1 MKALYDTINFH
12 EFPSTSNEESPS
24 LLGFPSCAFVLSAQ
38 AILQAVTFRAPAE
51 GTSPAVEISTYA
63 QRAVWN
69 TQAANEQMCVL
80 MVDDFYGISWNIIE
94 IVLSFSWDIVYNWV
108 TVAKKRGYSAKCF
121 SLVKKMMINH

>member
-1 MKALYDTINFH
+1 MNSHQLPMKNPHLYWFSILR
-12 EFPSTSNEESPS
+12 
-24 LLGFPSCAFVLSAQ
+24 LLFCRPHQ

-80 MVDDFYGISWNIIE
+80 MVDDFYIPLWHIME
-94 IVLSFSWDIVYNWV
+94 Y
-108 TVAKKRGYSAKCF
+108 
-121 SLVKKMMINH
+121 H

>member
-1 MKALYDTINFH
+1 MILNLLNHLLSHLYWFSILR
-12 EFPSTSNEESPS
+12 
-24 LLGFPSCAFVLSAQ
+24 LLFCPPPQ

-80 MVDDFYGISWNIIE
+80 MVDDYYGISWNIIE

-108 TVAKKRGYSAKCF
+108 TVAKKEGIAPNASAW
-121 SLVKKMMINH
+121 

>member
-1 MKALYDTINFH
+1 LVDGVYDLNLLNHLLSHLYWFSI
-12 EFPSTSNEESPS
+12 
-24 LLGFPSCAFVLSAQ
+24 LRLLSAQ

-80 MVDDFYGISWNIIE
+80 MVDDFYGISWNIME
-94 IVLSFSWDIVYNWV
+94 Y
-108 TVAKKRGYSAKCF
+108 
-121 SLVKKMMINH
+121 H